1 MPGLFSK
8 VSEFLKSPQGR
19 KYTDQA
25 KRYAQENTVGRPAI
39 QEFVGALA
47 GNAANQGGRCQGV
60 EATWGSPASSR
71 ANASVGVR

>member
-25 KRYAQENTVGRPAI
+25 KRYASDPKNRQKAQDLFKR
-39 QEFVGALA
+39 F
-47 GNAANQGGRCQGV
+47 GGG
-60 EATWGSPASSR
+60 GKKH
-71 ANASVGVR
+71 